1 MHKVHSINTKIHEIK
16 YKNQIHLTN
25 PQSTLDETQRKM
37 TTKFNIFLGNR
48 WWQWNYNDSS
58 NVASHIALWMANHL
72 VSNIEGRGLSQ
83 ATDILHQLQ
92 DFLRQLLS
100 EQMAA
105 ASLVFIFKTE
115 GRGTESERYA
125 ETWWIKVNHSNRISH
140 EISVRLLLG
149 LTIWVACAHIGTGN
163 INRSPVDQPESSWF
177 LDLGSL
183 KTTLVFTEV
192 LSTHTMCYFR
202 LVYDMCLFGS
212 LFTDMFYILCI
223 SPPVPS
229 PFFCYMSSL
238 GAKDKW
244 LRIKLF
250 RSSRSATFRLIC
262 NAPFQPISNLTCRI
276 PEPRSTAKEATELK
290 EALIRSNSL
299 HFGKKGWR
307 TTSAINL
314 FHQRNTG
321 RSIFPTRP

>member
-163 INRSPVDQPESSWF
+163 INRA
-177 LDLGSL
+177 
-183 KTTLVFTEV
+183 
-192 LSTHTMCYFR
+192 R
-202 LVYDMCLFGS
+202 
-212 LFTDMFYILCI
+212 
-223 SPPVPS
+223 
-229 PFFCYMSSL
+229 
-238 GAKDKW
+238 
-244 LRIKLF
+244 
-250 RSSRSATFRLIC
+250 RSAWKQLISGSWQLE
-262 NAPFQPISNLTCRI
+262 NYARVHRSAVHTHHVLFQTCLWYVFIWFIIYRYV
-276 PEPRSTAKEATELK
+276 
-290 EALIRSNSL
+290 L
-299 HFGKKGWR
+299 H
-307 TTSAINL
+307 TL
-314 FHQRNTG
+314 YQPTG
-321 RSIFPTRP
+321 SFSFLLLHV